1 MWPLVVIFGTILTAL
16 AIGTVGTFFVRQAQD
31 AQETPEEVL
40 ARACET
46 EWSEQDED
54 DFIEYLGEFGDF

>member
-1 MWPLVVIFGTILTAL
+1 MLPLIVITGTILTAL
-16 AIGTVGTFFVRQAQD
+16 VIAMIGTFFVRQSQD

-46 EWSEQDED
+46 EWSDQDVD
-54 DFIEYLGEFGDF
+54 DFTEYFGEFGEF